1 MAANPS
7 PMNNG
12 PSAKRWAALET
23 KRHPFTQAAEG
34 CAEVTIPSV
43 FLPIGER
50 ESMNHA
56 KIVARTPWQ
65 NTGAR
70 GVNNLASKLLL
81 TLLPPNEAFFDFKV
95 TEQKLLDRLEKD
107 EILADEVKRALQKMQ
122 FRVLDEI
129 ENEGMRNDVFEM
141 LRHLIVTGNY
151 ALFIPDDGPI
161 RGYDLSCYVAK
172 RNRRGDLLEAILRE
186 GVDEQTADDAVKKII
201 ETKYPDR
208 KQSKEQQQD
217 RQPIF
222 LFTHWKRTTNGR
234 FKVHQ
239 EVCGEVVEGSE
250 GDYTV
255 EEAPLLVLR
264 FRKVE
269 GEDYGRGL
277 CEEHIGDLKAL
288 NSLSR
293 SIVQAAAA
301 SAKVLF
307 GVDPAATT
315 DPDELAA
322 LENLGF
328 FQGKEGDVWA
338 LRVDK
343 QGDLQVAQAAVAGLK
358 EELAFVFMLNSA
370 IQRNG
375 ERVTAEEIRYMAG
388 ELEDAL
394 GGVYS
399 LLSQDFQLPFVRRVM
414 FRLQKRGELPVL
426 PQKAIKPVVVTGL
439 EAIGRGHD
447 LQRTRAL
454 ITDLTG
460 LMQVDKTGEVARRVK
475 LSPLLDNLVQGHGIK
490 LSVIKS
496 EKEVAEE
503 REAEQNAMAQQAVTG
518 AAINAL
524 GKGAEKAA
532 VNMADAAIPPDG
544 QPPTGGQ

>member
-1 MAANPS
+1 MATTS
-7 PMNNG
+7 PINNG
-12 PSAKRWAALET
+12 PSAKRWSALET
-23 KRHPFTQAAEG
+23 KRNPFTQAAEA
-34 CAEVTIPSV
+34 CAKVTIPSV
-43 FLPIGER
+43 FLPIAER
-50 ESMNHA
+50 QGSHEKTIS
-56 KIVARTPWQ
+56 KTPWQ
-65 NTGAR
+65 NVGAR

-81 TLLPPNEAFFDFKV
+81 TLLPPNEAFFDYQLAYEVRKRIANDEV
-95 TEQKLLDRLEKD
+95 MQD
-107 EILADEVKRALQKMQ
+107 EIRRALQEMQ
-122 FRVLDEI
+122 MRVLDEI
-129 ENEGMRNDVFEM
+129 ESEGMRNDAFEM

-151 ALFIPDDGPI
+151 ALFVPDDGPI
-161 RGYDLSCYVAK
+161 RGYDLACYVAK
-172 RNRRGDLLEAILRE
+172 RNRRGDLLECILRE
-186 GVDEQTADDAVKKII
+186 GVDEQTADPAVKKII
-201 ETKYPDR
+201 EAKYPDR
-208 KQSKEQQQD
+208 QNPEQMQD
-217 RQPIF
+217 REPVF
-222 LFTHWKRTTNGR
+222 LFTHWKRLSSNR
-234 FKVHQ
+234 FSVHQ
-239 EVCGEVVEGSE
+239 EVCGEIVEGSKGE
-250 GDYTV
+250 YPA
-255 EEAPLLVLR
+255 EEVPLLVLR

-277 CEEHIGDLKAL
+277 CEEHIGDLKSL

-307 GVDPAATT
+307 GVDPAAST

-343 QGDLQVAQAAVAGLK
+343 QADLQVANAAIQSLK
-358 EELAFVFMLNSA
+358 DELAFVFMLNTA

-388 ELEDAL
+388 ELEDGL

-399 LLSQDFQLPFVRRVM
+399 LLSQDFQLPFVKRVM
-414 FRLQKRGELPVL
+414 LRLQKRGELPPL
-426 PQKAIKPVVVTGL
+426 PDKAIKPVIVTGL

-460 LMQVDKTGEVARRVK
+460 LMSVDKSGEIAARVK
-475 LSPLLDNLVQGHGIK
+475 LSDLLTNLVEGHGIK

-503 REAEQNAMAQQAVTG
+503 RAAAQQGMMQQAVAG

-532 VNMADAAIPPDG
+532 MNAADAAIPPNAT
-544 QPPTGGQ
+544 PTGGQ